1 MAASIEPNAINHMVT
16 ANQSTAHFGDRT
28 ALLQGEI
35 LLTTRAYSAWG
46 GAVTAQ
52 LYLPLTPDQVW
63 QQLTDYPRWTQ
74 YFPDVTHSQILHPG
88 IHASN
93 SAALKRQ
100 VKRLYQRASKAF
112 LVFTAQVEV
121 YLKVLETQQQR
132 VQFYLESGHFSDFF
146 ADLSLEACENGTLLT
161 YSVQATPTIPVPGI
175 LLEQAIRLDLPSN
188 LRQMRRVMC
197 G

>member
-1 MAASIEPNAINHMVT
+1 MAASIEPNAIDLIVT
-16 ANQSTAHFGDRT
+16 SNQSTAHG

-52 LYLPLTPDQVW
+52 MYLPLTPVEVW

-74 YFPDVTHSQILHPG
+74 YFPDVTHSQVLHSG
-88 IHASN
+88 INASN
-93 SAALKRQ
+93 SAMKRQ
-100 VKRLYQRASKAF
+100 VKRLYQSASKAF
-112 LVFTAQVEV
+112 LVFTAQVEI

-132 VQFYLESGHFSDFF
+132 VQFYLESGSFSDFC
-146 ADLSLEACENGTLLT
+146 ADLSLEACGNGTILT

-175 LLEQAIRLDLPSN
+175 LIEQAIRLDLPTN

>member
-1 MAASIEPNAINHMVT
+1 MAASIEPNAIQPLIVT
-16 ANQSTAHFGDRT
+16 SNQSTAHT
-28 ALLQGEI
+28 TLLQGEI

-52 LYLPLTPDQVW
+52 MYLPLTPVEVW
-63 QQLTDYPRWTQ
+63 QQLTDYSRWTQ
-74 YFPDVTHSQILHPG
+74 YFPDVTHSQVLHSG
-88 IHASN
+88 INASN
-93 SAALKRQ
+93 SEMLKRQ
-100 VKRLYQRASKAF
+100 VKRLYQKASKAF
-112 LVFTAQVEV
+112 LVFSAQVEI

-132 VQFYLESGHFSDFF
+132 VQFYLESGSFSDFL
-146 ADLSLEACENGTLLT
+146 ADLSLEACGNGTILT

-175 LLEQAIRLDLPSN
+175 LIEQAIRLDLPTN